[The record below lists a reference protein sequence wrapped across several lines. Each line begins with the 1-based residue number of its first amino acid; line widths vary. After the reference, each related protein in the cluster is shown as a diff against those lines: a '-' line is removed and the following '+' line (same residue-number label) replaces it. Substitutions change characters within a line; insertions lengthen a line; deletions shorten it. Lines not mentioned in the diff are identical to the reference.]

1 MANIFSGPQPDDF
14 TNLNIENKLLTFL
27 FTCVL
32 KNNITNEFGKYCA
45 EEIIIYATK
54 DGFSLPLRVPT
65 KIPFNFGNILAIALE
80 DSLIPI
86 TYFSVFILKKSIKF
100 MAKSILKAIKYGL
113 KT

>member
-1 MANIFSGPQPDDF
+1 MTNIFSGPQLDDF
-14 TNLNIENKLLTFL
+14 TNLNVENKFLTFL

-32 KNNITNEFGKYCA
+32 KNDITNEFGKYCA

-54 DGFSLPLRVPT
+54 DGFSIPLRVPT
-65 KIPFNFGNILAIALE
+65 KIPFYFRNILRIALE

-86 TYFSVFILKKSIKF
+86 TYFSLFILKKSIKF
-100 MAKSILKAIKYGL
+100 IILKVIKYGL